1 MGFFMRFRQWFARMM
16 YGRYGARGFDQLN
29 KMLMYSSLILLLL
42 GRLIPVLY
50 FIGLAEF
57 IYMYFRIF
65 SKNIY
70 KREYENDK
78 YLRAKDKIRCFF
90 SKLFNRSGDDGRF
103 SSRCN
108 SYSGNTYTLTYKIF
122 KCPKCKQKLRV
133 PRGKGRI
140 QISCKRCGNEFIKR
154 T

>member
-1 MGFFMRFRQWFARMM
+1 MRFREKFIRFM
-16 YGRYGARGFDQLN
+16 YGRYGMDQYGKFL
-29 KMLMYSSLILLLL
+29 LYGSLILLIISSLFKFAPIY
-42 GRLIPVLY
+42 LIA
-50 FIGLAEF
+50 LAG
-57 IYMYFRIF
+57 IVYGYFRIF

-70 KREYENDK
+70 KRQFENDR
-78 YLRAKDKIRCFF
+78 YLKTKAKVCGFF
-90 SKLFNRSGDDGRF
+90 SNLFGKFKKQGNNY

-108 SYSGNTYTLTYKIF
+108 SYRGNSYTMEYKIF

>member
-1 MGFFMRFRQWFARMM
+1 MRFRERLARFM
-16 YGRYGARGFDQLN
+16 YGRYGSRGLDQLS
-29 KMLMYSSLILLLL
+29 KFLMYTSLILLIF
-42 GRLIPVLY
+42 GRFISGILY
-50 FIGLAEF
+50 IVGLAMF
-57 IYMYFRIF
+57 VYMYFRLF

-78 YLRAKDKIRCFF
+78 YLNAKNKVCAFF
-90 SKLFNRSGDDGRF
+90 SKLFGKNNSNGRF

-108 SYSGNTYTLTYKIF
+108 SYSGNTYTVTYKIF

-133 PRGKGRI
+133 PRGKGKI